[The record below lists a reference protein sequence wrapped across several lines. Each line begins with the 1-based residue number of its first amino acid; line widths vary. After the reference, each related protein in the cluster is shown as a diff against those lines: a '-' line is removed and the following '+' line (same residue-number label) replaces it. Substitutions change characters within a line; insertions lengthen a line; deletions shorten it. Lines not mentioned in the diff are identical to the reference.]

1 MFTIK
6 ANPLRV
12 STVIFTAIII
22 ILMLIRKFIPANYT
36 VAVENSLL
44 PEIWGNEVTLQELH
58 GLLQQEEKDFL
69 LIDIRTPEEF
79 EAGHLPDAVNIPTP
93 KLLDKKSRKL
103 MKKHTSLLYCSSEQ
117 MAFSAS
123 YLLRQCGYDTRPV
136 NGNYD
141 IIKTNVVDKFV
152 PSFGFY
158 SEEKQQFHYPDYI
171 KQKDA
176 PQEFQIDKKD
186 EVRIQAGC

>member
-1 MFTIK
+1 MLTIK

-58 GLLQQEEKDFL
+58 GLMQQEEKDFH

-79 EAGHLPDAVNIPTP
+79 EAGHLPDAINMPAE
-93 KLLDKKSRKL
+93 KLLDKKNRKIL
-103 MKKHTSLLYCSSEQ
+103 KKKTNLLYCSSEH
-117 MAFSAS
+117 MSFSAS
-123 YLLRQCGYDTRPV
+123 FLLRQCGYDTRPV

-141 IIKTNVVDKFV
+141 IIKANVVDKFV

-171 KQKDA
+171 KQKETS
-176 PQEFQIDKKD
+176 QEFQVDKK
-186 EVRIQAGC
+186 EEIKIQAGC